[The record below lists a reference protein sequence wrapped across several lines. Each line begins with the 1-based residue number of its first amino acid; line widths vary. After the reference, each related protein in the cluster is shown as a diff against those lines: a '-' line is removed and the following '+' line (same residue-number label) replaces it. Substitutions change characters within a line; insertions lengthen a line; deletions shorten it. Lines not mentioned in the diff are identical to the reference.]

1 MRKFLAPVLLVF
13 TAAALL
19 AGCKK
24 NTESSLTPVTL
35 NEVAHS
41 IFYAPQYAA
50 IELGYF
56 EE

>member
-1 MRKFLAPVLLVF
+1 MRKILAPVLFVF

-35 NEVAHS
+35 NGTVKFYS
-41 IFYAPQYAA
+41 PIF
-50 IELGYF
+50 L
-56 EE
+56 